1 MFPSSKIFNN
11 FVIIIDY
18 MESIPASLVKSLN
31 DLGLSNNEAKVY
43 AALVLYDNAE
53 AKDLVEYLSISK
65 PSVYEAL
72 DNLAEI
78 GLAVKRISKPAR
90 YSAVSPQM
98 AIDLLMGNHK
108 KAADLALVALEKLE
122 TEKVQTEKEEALW
135 TIYGDKSIEY
145 KIRDLF
151 GKAKSHIRCMIGE
164 RYLPFIENIQIKDI
178 SLLLIVI
185 SDQPGLER
193 KLRKQFPGKNANIYV
208 ISSEKFAVPPPF
220 APPEFEEIQKLM
232 RVENTL
238 ELITDDEE
246 LLMIPPFFSS
256 TVSVLNTRNKGA
268 VLQMKLFSQFNWKRL
283 IDGEDFP
290 VPPHLHKKKRT

>member
-31 DLGLSNNEAKVY
+31 DLGLSNNEANVY

-65 PSVYEAL
+65 PSVYQAL
-72 DNLAEI
+72 DHLAEM

-90 YSAVSPQM
+90 YSAVSPHM

-108 KAADLALVALEKLE
+108 KAANLALVALEKLE

-164 RYLPFIENIQIKDI
+164 RYLPFIEDIRIKDV
-178 SLLLIVI
+178 SLLLLVI
-185 SDQPGLER
+185 SDTPGLEK
-193 KLRKQFPGKNANIYV
+193 KLRAQFPGKNADIHV
-208 ISSEKFAVPPPF
+208 ISRKNSQSPLPLPPG
-220 APPEFEEIQKLM
+220 I
-232 RVENTL
+232 
-238 ELITDDEE
+238 
-246 LLMIPPFFSS
+246 
-256 TVSVLNTRNKGA
+256 
-268 VLQMKLFSQFNWKRL
+268 
-283 IDGEDFP
+283 
-290 VPPHLHKKKRT
+290 